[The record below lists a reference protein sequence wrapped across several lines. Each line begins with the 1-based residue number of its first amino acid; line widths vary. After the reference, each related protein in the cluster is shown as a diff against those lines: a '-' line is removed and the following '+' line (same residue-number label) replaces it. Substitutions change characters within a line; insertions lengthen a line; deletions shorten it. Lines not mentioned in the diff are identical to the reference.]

1 MDADEVPLGKDD
13 KPLQRDKRASDE
25 RRVAGRDS
33 WVICSLLTRR
43 RTLATRAILASYLR
57 ASKQCVK

>member
-1 MDADEVPLGKDD
+1 MSDDEVPLGKDD

-33 WVICSLLTRR
+33 GVICSLLTRSR
-43 RTLATRAILASYLR
+43 KMGTRVILAGYLR
-57 ASKQCVK
+57 ASK